1 MSLFYR
7 WGLRSHDWEAVTAF
21 WIRTQTQA
29 LQILSQC
36 SLAHSPFKGQTC
48 GRPDLM
54 ILFFFFFFTSGK
66 LLEHLEEMNFLW
78 GVPWALLPEK
88 YNPRAPHL
96 WYPPTGNQCHDGRC
110 PSSQRSLPVL
120 QSWHMHS
127 AAAVLWGRVLSY
139 WGPGLGIWD
148 EALC

>member
-1 MSLFYR
+1 MGTEKS
-7 WGLRSHDWEAVTAF
+7 WLRSCDCLLNQDSNPGPPDPESVF
-21 WIRTQTQA
+21 FSTQS
-29 LQILSQC
+29 LQ
-36 SLAHSPFKGQTC
+36 G
-48 GRPDLM
+48 PDLWETWPYDT
-54 ILFFFFFFTSGK
+54 LFFFFTSGK

-96 WYPPTGNQCHDGRC
+96 WYPPTGNQCHAGRC